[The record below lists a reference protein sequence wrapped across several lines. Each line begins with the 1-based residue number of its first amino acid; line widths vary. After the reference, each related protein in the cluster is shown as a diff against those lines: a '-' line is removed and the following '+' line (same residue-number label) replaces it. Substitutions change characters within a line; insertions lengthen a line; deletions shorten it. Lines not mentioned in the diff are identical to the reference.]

1 MAPKSHEQLSK
12 MEPGGRPTPRTP
24 AIDGKIVESKTSA
37 DNGRHRRRRRIKG
50 DRVFFWSW
58 ISEQFQSRLKCGA
71 HIVLE
76 VVSEHTTFSELFRL
90 SVC

>member
-1 MAPKSHEQLSK
+1 
-12 MEPGGRPTPRTP
+12 
-24 AIDGKIVESKTSA
+24 
-37 DNGRHRRRRRIKG
+37 
-50 DRVFFWSW
+50 
-58 ISEQFQSRLKCGA
+58 LKCGA